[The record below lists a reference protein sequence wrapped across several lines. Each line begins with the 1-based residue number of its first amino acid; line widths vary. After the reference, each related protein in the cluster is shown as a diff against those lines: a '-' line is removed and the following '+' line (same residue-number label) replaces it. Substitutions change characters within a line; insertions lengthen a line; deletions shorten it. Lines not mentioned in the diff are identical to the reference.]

1 MPTPTP
7 SRPVDDVTADDPPAG
22 GAVPRDDDSRSGD
35 DPVSGAGPARAAG
48 HGSAAE
54 ADSPATDH
62 DRDADRP
69 AGPVDPADRVWF
81 DGVVRAHA
89 TAVHRFVVRRVGR
102 QDAEDLTA
110 DVLTVAWRRRA
121 DVPRG
126 AELPWLYRTAGF
138 VLANHVRK
146 ARPVPVQDVPDTL
159 DLTDPAVVAVRDEQ
173 VRTVLSALAP
183 RDRQILLL
191 NAWEGLAG
199 QALADV
205 LGISR
210 GGADAALSR
219 ARARLREAWDALD
232 AADA

>member
-7 SRPVDDVTADDPPAG
+7 STPVDDVTADEPPL
-22 GAVPRDDDSRSGD
+22 GASGPRDDDPTRDG
-35 DPVSGAGPARAAG
+35 G
-48 HGSAAE
+48 AE
-54 ADSPATDH
+54 AGGAS
-62 DRDADRP
+62 
-69 AGPVDPADRVWF
+69 GPVNPADRTWF
-81 DGVVRAHA
+81 DGIVRAHA
-89 TAVHRFVVRRVGR
+89 TAVHRFLVRRVGR

-110 DVLTVAWRRRA
+110 DVLTVAWRRRD

-146 ARPVPVQDVPDTL
+146 ARPVPVADVPETL

-173 VRTVLSALAP
+173 VRRVLGALAP

-232 AADA
+232 ATDA

>member
-7 SRPVDDVTADDPPAG
+7 TTPVADVTADGVAAAARTGTGPGDEDAVRDETPDETPDGGRPAASAPAAPPT
-22 GAVPRDDDSRSGD
+22 P
-35 DPVSGAGPARAAG
+35 
-48 HGSAAE
+48 
-54 ADSPATDH
+54 ADSAWFEELV
-62 DRDADRP
+62 RD
-69 AGPVDPADRVWF
+69 
-81 DGVVRAHA
+81 HA

-102 QDAEDLTA
+102 NDADDLTA
-110 DVLTVAWRRRA
+110 DVLTVAWRRRD

-146 ARPVPVQDVPDTL
+146 ARPVPVADVPEGL
-159 DLTDPAVVAVRDEQ
+159 DPTDPAVLAVRDEQ
-173 VRTVLSALAP
+173 VRTVLAALGV
-183 RDRQILLL
+183 RDRHILLL

-219 ARARLREAWDALD
+219 ARARLREAWDAHD
-232 AADA
+232 ADTPAGSGA

>member
-7 SRPVDDVTADDPPAG
+7 TPSTPVDAVTADEPTAGVTPGDGPA
-22 GAVPRDDDSRSGD
+22 SHGD
-35 DPVSGAGPARAAG
+35 DPAGSDAPAR
-48 HGSAAE
+48 
-54 ADSPATDH
+54 TD
-62 DRDADRP
+62 
-69 AGPVDPADRVWF
+69 GPVDPADRVWF
-81 DGVVRAHA
+81 DTLVREHA

-102 QDAEDLTA
+102 SDAEDLTA

-146 ARPVPVQDVPDTL
+146 ARPLPVEDVPDAL

-173 VRTVLSALAP
+173 VRTVLGALAP

-219 ARARLREAWDALD
+219 ARARLREVWDTLD
-232 AADA
+232 AVDA

>member
-7 SRPVDDVTADDPPAG
+7 STPVDDVTADEPPAG
-22 GAVPRDDDSRSGD
+22 GPVTRDD
-35 DPVSGAGPARAAG
+35 VPA
-48 HGSAAE
+48 HGSV
-54 ADSPATDH
+54 H
-62 DRDADRP
+62 DADGEPDRP
-69 AGPVDPADRVWF
+69 SGPVAPADRVWF
-81 DGVVRAHA
+81 DGIVREHA

-110 DVLTVAWRRRA
+110 DVLTVAWRRRD

-173 VRTVLSALAP
+173 VRAVLGTLAA

-219 ARARLREAWDALD
+219 ARARLRDAWDALD
-232 AADA
+232 ADDDA